1 MRSLITLSLVLA
13 LVGCEDPADSVPA
26 AEVQPSAEAPS
37 RPSAE
42 APSAEAPSA
51 EGAAG
56 ATGATGAAAAVET
69 LALSPERTTIAFVG
83 SKVTGSHDG
92 GFREFSGTIAF
103 DPGAPERSRIDVTIQ
118 TASLFSDDEDL
129 TAHLKSPD
137 FFAVEQFPT
146 ARFESTEIRAGGE
159 GNASHTITGRLTLH
173 GQTQTIS
180 FPASVTV
187 SDAEVRAQSEFSID
201 RTQFGMVYPGRADD
215 LIRDRVVIKL
225 DLTAPRS

>member
-1 MRSLITLSLVLA
+1 MRSIVFFA
-13 LVGCEDPADSVPA
+13 LVTGLLGCEDPADSVPA
-26 AEVQPSAEAPS
+26 AEVAASETAAAVTAAAEAT
-37 RPSAE
+37 
-42 APSAEAPSA
+42 AP
-51 EGAAG
+51 AAS
-56 ATGATGAAAAVET
+56 VET

-92 GFREFSGTIAF
+92 GFRDFTGSIAF
-103 DPGAPERSRIDVTIQ
+103 DPSAPERSRIEVTIQ
-118 TASLFSDDEDL
+118 TASLFADNDDL
-129 TAHLKSPD
+129 TTHLKSAE
-137 FFAVEQFPT
+137 FFGVEEFPT

-173 GQTQTIS
+173 GQTQTIA
-180 FPASVTV
+180 FPANVTV
-187 SDAEVRAQSEFSID
+187 ASDSVRATSEFSID